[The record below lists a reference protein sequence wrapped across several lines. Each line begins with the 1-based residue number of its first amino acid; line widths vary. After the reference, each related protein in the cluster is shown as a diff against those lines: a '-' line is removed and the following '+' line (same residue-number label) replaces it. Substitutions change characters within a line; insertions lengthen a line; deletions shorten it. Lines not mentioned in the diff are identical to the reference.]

1 MHMSDR
7 VPHVTYLTGT
17 LPLGVRFSSPK
28 PDLLRQGMGG
38 VLDVFR
44 ELSGLGRA
52 LPVVKEGGVGA
63 ELEEEVAEVAGVAG
77 VIAGAQLLAD
87 GTRRFMMVI
96 LSHHSPD

>member
-17 LPLGVRFSSPK
+17 LQLGVGFTPPK
-28 PDLLRQGMGG
+28 PDLFHQGMRR

-77 VIAGAQLLAD
+77 V
-87 GTRRFMMVI
+87 
-96 LSHHSPD
+96 